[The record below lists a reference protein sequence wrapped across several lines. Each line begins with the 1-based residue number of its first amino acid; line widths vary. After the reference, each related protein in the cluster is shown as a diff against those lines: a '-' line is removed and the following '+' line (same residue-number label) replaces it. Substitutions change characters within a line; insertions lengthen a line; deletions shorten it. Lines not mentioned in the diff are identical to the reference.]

1 MSRKSRLNLY
11 PGGKMGIELPLESW
25 HNKQDISAEARDGY
39 GNETHMCGRDG
50 PCGRGQDHPERGPA
64 LHRGT
69 AAPPGPGGPRGRL
82 SGHRPAGAGA
92 GHHHLLQAG
101 PAAPGGGERTDPDGH
116 PRPRGLLRRDGAHPS
131 GAGLRRAGHQRH
143 RRGPGATP
151 APCGGCWSA
160 ITCPCSCL

>member
-1 MSRKSRLNLY
+1 MR
-11 PGGKMGIELPLESW
+11 
-25 HNKQDISAEARDGY
+25 
-39 GNETHMCGRDG
+39 GRDG

-143 RRGPGATP
+143 RRGPGPHPHPVAAAGALSP
-151 APCGGCWSA
+151 ARVPVCEQDGPGGGGQSRRA
-160 ITCPCSCL
+160 GKPAGEPGQPVHRLYRRPERPG